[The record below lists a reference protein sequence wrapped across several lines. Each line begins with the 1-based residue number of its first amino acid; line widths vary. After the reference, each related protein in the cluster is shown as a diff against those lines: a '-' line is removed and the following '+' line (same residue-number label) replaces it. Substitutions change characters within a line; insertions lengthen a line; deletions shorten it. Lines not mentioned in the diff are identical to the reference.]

1 LPRRRRSNPPREAV
15 RPARGSF
22 HQRYEQIE
30 ARRAE
35 LIARLTA
42 LGEEARQHASYHNA
56 LKLLNATF
64 RKASLAQRAAILQ
77 AAAWLIDVLER
88 LAPML

>member
-1 LPRRRRSNPPREAV
+1 MPHRGNNPPRKAA
-15 RPARGSF
+15 RPVRGSF

-35 LIARLTA
+35 LIARLTV
-42 LGEEARQHASYHNA
+42 LGDDARQHASYDNA

-64 RKASLAQRAAILQ
+64 RSASLAQRAAILQ